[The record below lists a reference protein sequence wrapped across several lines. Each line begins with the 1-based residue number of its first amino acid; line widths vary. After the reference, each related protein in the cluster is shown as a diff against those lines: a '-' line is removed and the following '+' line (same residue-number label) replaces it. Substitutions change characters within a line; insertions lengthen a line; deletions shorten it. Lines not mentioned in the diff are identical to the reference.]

1 MSRSAEMLDRRD
13 ALVAAL
19 EGLQRG
25 QHKISISAV
34 ARKAGVTPALIH
46 NTYPDVAERIR
57 AISGRDV
64 SALRGKENAILKSFQ
79 ADNKRLHQDNAQLNA
94 DVARLASIVQTLTNE
109 VARLR
114 ALSTGQVVEMGKQS
128 NR

>member
-1 MSRSAEMLDRRD
+1 MSRSAEMPDRRA

-19 EGLQRG
+19 EVLQRD

-57 AISGRDV
+57 AVSGRDA
-64 SALRGKENAILKSFQ
+64 SALRGKENALLKSLQ
-79 ADNKRLHQDNAQLNA
+79 ADNKRLHHDNAHRLCA
-94 DVARLASIVQTLTNE
+94 GLAAR
-109 VARLR
+109 
-114 ALSTGQVVEMGKQS
+114 
-128 NR
+128 